1 MDLGIFSVSLAVKD
15 IKASRRFYET
25 LGFKAEHGDED
36 KKWLIMVNGEAKIG
50 LFEGMFEDNI
60 LTFHPSD
67 TRAVEKVL
75 RDAGY
80 HIDKEAQG
88 DDGPCHTVLKDP
100 DGNVV
105 MFDQF

>member
-15 IKASRRFYET
+15 IGASRKFYET
-25 LGFKAEHGDED
+25 LGFKAEHGDEAQ
-36 KKWLIMVNGEAKIG
+36 KWLIMINGDAKIG

-60 LTFHPSD
+60 LTFHPLD
-67 TRAVEKVL
+67 ARTVEKTL
-75 RDAGY
+75 REAGY
-80 HIDKEAQG
+80 SIDKGAEG
-88 DDGPCHTVLKDP
+88 DEGPCHTVLKDP